1 MRRRI
6 TMLIMAAMLA
16 LTLSLGGAGAAFAA
30 PPPCEPGAPG
40 CKTGDDPD
48 KNNPKFTETQRG
60 NLNAPGTEG
69 TERDCKT
76 FGGSH
81 EGEVRCR

>member
-6 TMLIMAAMLA
+6 ALLLTALMMA
-16 LTLSLGGAGAAFAA
+16 LTMSFGAAGAAFAA

-60 NLNAPGTEG
+60 NLDAQGTEN
-69 TERDCKT
+69 TERNCKT

>member
-1 MRRRI
+1 VKRI
-6 TMLIMAAMLA
+6 LTVLAVGLVLAMMVVVMAAP
-16 LTLSLGGAGAAFAA
+16 SFAA

-48 KNNPKFTETQRG
+48 KNNPKFLETQRG
-60 NLNAPGTEG
+60 SLNAQGTEG
-69 TERDCKT
+69 TEEDCKV

-81 EGEVRCR
+81 EGEIRC

>member
-1 MRRRI
+1 MRKRI
-6 TMLIMAAMLA
+6 TLLIAALMMA
-16 LTLSLGGAGAAFAA
+16 LTMSFGAAGAFAV

-48 KNNPKFTETQRG
+48 KNNPKFLETQRG
-60 NLNAPGTEG
+60 NLNAKGTEN
-69 TERDCKT
+69 TEQDCKV

-81 EGEVRCR
+81 GGEVRCR

>member
-6 TMLIMAAMLA
+6 TLLIVAAIMA
-16 LTLSLGGAGAAFAA
+16 LTMAFGTSAAFAA

-48 KNNPKFTETQRG
+48 KNNPKFTEVQRG
-60 NLNAPGTEG
+60 SLNAKGTEG
-69 TERDCKT
+69 TERDCKS

>member
-1 MRRRI
+1 VFKRI
-6 TMLIMAAMLA
+6 ILMFTVAALLVAMLVA
-16 LTLSLGGAGAAFAA
+16 TAPLVFAA

-48 KNNPKFTETQRG
+48 KNNPKFLETQRG
-60 NLNAPGTEG
+60 NLNAQGTEG
-69 TERDCKT
+69 TEEDCKV

-81 EGEVRCR
+81 EGEVRC